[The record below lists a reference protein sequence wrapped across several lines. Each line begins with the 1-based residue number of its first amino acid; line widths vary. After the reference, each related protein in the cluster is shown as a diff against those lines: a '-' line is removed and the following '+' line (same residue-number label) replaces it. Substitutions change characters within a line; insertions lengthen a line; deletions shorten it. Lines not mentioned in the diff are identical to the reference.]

1 MRARGAKVTD
11 IAVVVVAADDGVMPQ
26 TLEAISHAKAAKVPI
41 IIALNKIDKPDANAD
56 RVKTELTE
64 AGIVVEEYGGDVP
77 LVPVSAKTRIGLDE
91 LIEMIL
97 LVADLQELKANP
109 KRSAIGTIVEAKLDK
124 GRGPVATA
132 LVQTGTL
139 KVGDIIVVGETFGR
153 VRALEND
160 MGKRV
165 TKAGPSSAVV
175 ILGLS
180 EVPQAG
186 DILRVVGDEK
196 EARTMVETRKAAIA
210 AKSGEGS
217 GRATLEDLY
226 SQIQAGQA
234 KELRIILKADVSGSL
249 GAITHA
255 LEQLDQDEI
264 RLNVLHEGAGDI
276 TDNDIMLAAA
286 SNAIVVGFNTKI
298 TETARRAAES
308 EGVDVRLYDIIYKL
322 TDDVEAALKGL
333 LEPEIV
339 EVVEGRAEVRQVIRV
354 GKSTVIAGS
363 FVTDG
368 RIVRGGNARIWR
380 SGKVI
385 ATDRIESLRRFRDD
399 VREVQQNYECG
410 IGLANFHDVVE
421 GDIIECFTSQTVSRP
436 GESRADPTA
445 SNVDEPTNRPGR
457 RTAAAG
463 DRVDRRPGRG
473 GPAGRVRDDHVGRD
487 DPGPSPRQGLGERHR
502 PARRARRGGRGAPP
516 RDAVHPPRARQAAA
530 DQAHPGPARP
540 SRRHRRA
547 RDADPPAPRRDRRR
561 GGPGPGPPADRVAAD
576 AGRPGPPGRGP
587 ARGATVGRPRPGAAA
602 AAEPS
607 GRLAPAEVQ
616 GRVPQ
621 DDASAVPVTVDLTPY
636 LDVVP
641 QVVVDRLRGARRVLA
656 VSHENPDADTLGATL
671 GVVRLIEAL
680 GGAADAV
687 CTDPVPPLYDFIA
700 GIERFRT
707 DPDTTA
713 PYDLVVISD
722 CGSLE
727 RIGDV
732 GVRHADLFARLPR
745 VVIDHHASNDGV
757 GDADWI
763 EPGAAATCEMVTLLA
778 VRLGIP
784 LDADDGAL
792 AAALMAGHRDGH
804 RHVRALERDAAHAGR
819 VGRPGRGRGAAVG
832 HLAAPVPVQ
841 AGRPAAAVRGR
852 PRAARDLGRPTD
864 RLVERDRGGL
874 RGDRRRAARFRGHH
888 RPAVA
893 GRGRRGLDPVQG
905 GRAGDQGQRPDEA
918 RRRGR
923 HGPDRAFGGGG
934 HARAAGATVAA
945 PLAEARP
952 PVLAEAARL
961 VAALAR

>member
-1 MRARGAKVTD
+1 VARSRSGTRGRRGPRKPPRREGGFNGTGVQTLDPRERGAIELPGTITVKELAELLGVNPADIIRELIKSGIFATINQLIDRDTASLVAGELGYEVAETEAAGTGGADEGDGPLAEATKEVLYEEDDPSLLQPRAPIVTVMGHVDHGKTSLLDAIRTTEVAAGERGGITQHIGASEVVKDGKRVVFLDTPGHEAFTAMRARGARVTD

-41 IIALNKIDKPDANAD
+41 IIALNKIDKPDANPD

-160 MGKRV
+160 KGKRV
-165 TKAGPSSAVV
+165 TKAGPASAVV

-186 DILRVVGDEK
+186 DILRVVSDDK
-196 EARTMVETRKAAIA
+196 EARTMVESRKAATA

-264 RLNVLHEGAGDI
+264 RLNVLLEGAGDI

-298 TETARRAAES
+298 TETARRAAEA

-333 LEPEIV
+333 LEPEVI

-380 SGKVI
+380 SSKVI

-421 GDIIECFTSQTVSRP
+421 GDIIECYTSQTVSR
-436 GESRADPTA
+436 
-445 SNVDEPTNRPGR
+445 
-457 RTAAAG
+457 
-463 DRVDRRPGRG
+463 
-473 GPAGRVRDDHVGRD
+473 
-487 DPGPSPRQGLGERHR
+487 
-502 PARRARRGGRGAPP
+502 
-516 RDAVHPPRARQAAA
+516 
-530 DQAHPGPARP
+530 
-540 SRRHRRA
+540 
-547 RDADPPAPRRDRRR
+547 
-561 GGPGPGPPADRVAAD
+561 
-576 AGRPGPPGRGP
+576 
-587 ARGATVGRPRPGAAA
+587 
-602 AAEPS
+602 
-607 GRLAPAEVQ
+607 
-616 GRVPQ
+616 
-621 DDASAVPVTVDLTPY
+621 VT
-636 LDVVP
+636 
-641 QVVVDRLRGARRVLA
+641 G
-656 VSHENPDADTLGATL
+656 
-671 GVVRLIEAL
+671 
-680 GGAADAV
+680 
-687 CTDPVPPLYDFIA
+687 
-700 GIERFRT
+700 
-707 DPDTTA
+707 
-713 PYDLVVISD
+713 
-722 CGSLE
+722 
-727 RIGDV
+727 
-732 GVRHADLFARLPR
+732 
-745 VVIDHHASNDGV
+745 
-757 GDADWI
+757 
-763 EPGAAATCEMVTLLA
+763 
-778 VRLGIP
+778 
-784 LDADDGAL
+784 
-792 AAALMAGHRDGH
+792 
-804 RHVRALERDAAHAGR
+804 
-819 VGRPGRGRGAAVG
+819 
-832 HLAAPVPVQ
+832 
-841 AGRPAAAVRGR
+841 
-852 PRAARDLGRPTD
+852 
-864 RLVERDRGGL
+864 
-874 RGDRRRAARFRGHH
+874 
-888 RPAVA
+888 
-893 GRGRRGLDPVQG
+893 
-905 GRAGDQGQRPDEA
+905 
-918 RRRGR
+918 
-923 HGPDRAFGGGG
+923 
-934 HARAAGATVAA
+934 
-945 PLAEARP
+945 
-952 PVLAEAARL
+952 
-961 VAALAR
+961 